1 MRIGVIGTGYV
12 GLVTAACFAELGHEV
27 VTVDIDHAKVQRL
40 REGHIP
46 IYEPGLPELVAR
58 GVEKGRLRFTTSHTE
73 AAAEVDLVFIAV
85 GSPTT
90 ITGEADLSQVVD
102 SIEQVAPV
110 VAPGTVIVLKS
121 TVPVGTNVD
130 MEAMMQRLRPGGDVE
145 LASNPEFLRQGSAV
159 EDFMHPDRI
168 VIGTRSERAAEVVRD
183 AYAPLL
189 GNDDLPVLATDVET
203 AELIKYT
210 SNAFLA
216 VKLSFINEIAD
227 LCEQA
232 GASIADVARGVGL
245 DPRIGDRFLR
255 AGPGFGGSCLPKDTQ
270 ALLHTSRVFGTP
282 SRIVAAA
289 VDVNR
294 ERRQSMV
301 AKIAAAIDGDIT
313 EATVAMLGITFKAET
328 DDLRESPAV
337 DIARGL
343 VGLGA
348 TVRIYDP
355 QGMERAR
362 QILPRA
368 DYATSPYEAMDGADV
383 AVIATEWQ
391 EFSTLNLVRV
401 RTLLRQ
407 PVLIDLRNLYRSED
421 VAAAGVE
428 YISIGR
434 PRVFPKALQDA
445 ARSARTGTA

>member
-1 MRIGVIGTGYV
+1 M
-12 GLVTAACFAELGHEV
+12 
-27 VTVDIDHAKVQRL
+27 
-40 REGHIP
+40 
-46 IYEPGLPELVAR
+46 
-58 GVEKGRLRFTTSHTE
+58 
-73 AAAEVDLVFIAV
+73 
-85 GSPTT
+85 
-90 ITGEADLSQVVD
+90 ADM
-102 SIEQVAPV
+102 
-110 VAPGTVIVLKS
+110 
-121 TVPVGTNVD
+121 
-130 MEAMMQRLRPGGDVE
+130 MERLRPGVDIE

-159 EDFMHPDRI
+159 DDFMHPDRI
-168 VIGTRSERAAEVVRD
+168 VIGTRSDRAAEVVRE

-189 GNDDLPVLATDVET
+189 VDDAPPVLATDVET

-245 DPRIGDRFLR
+245 DPRIGGRFLQ

-282 SRIVAAA
+282 SRLVAAA

-294 ERRQSMV
+294 ERKQSMV
-301 AKIAAAIDGDIT
+301 AKIAAAVEGDIT
-313 EATVAMLGITFKAET
+313 EATVAMLGITYKAET

-343 VGLGA
+343 IGLGA

-368 DYATSPYEAMDGADV
+368 EYATSASDAMDGADA
-383 AVIATEWQ
+383 AVIATEWP
-391 EFSTLNLVRV
+391 EFSTLDLDEV

-407 PVLIDLRNLYRSED
+407 PVLIDLRNLYRADD

-445 ARSARTGTA
+445 ARSPRTGTA

>member
-12 GLVTAACFAELGHEV
+12 GLVTAACFAELGHDV
-27 VTVDIDHAKVQRL
+27 VAVDIDRNKVESL
-40 REGHIP
+40 NKGNIP
-46 IYEPGLPELVAR
+46 IYEPGLTELVTR
-58 GVEKGRLRFTTSHTE
+58 GTETGMLAFTADHAE
-73 AAAEVDLVFIAV
+73 AIAEADLIFIAV

-90 ITGEADLSQVVD
+90 VVGEADLSQVAD
-102 SIEQVAPV
+102 SIEQIAPLVSNESIV
-110 VAPGTVIVLKS
+110 VIKS
-121 TVPVGTNVD
+121 TVPVGTNAD
-130 MEAMMQRLRPGGDVE
+130 MTAMMRRLRPDLDVE
-145 LASNPEFLRQGSAV
+145 VASNPEFLRQGSAV
-159 EDFMHPDRI
+159 TDFMHPDRI
-168 VIGTRSERAAEVVRD
+168 VIGAHTDAAAHLVRE

-189 GNDDLPVLATDVET
+189 AIEEPPVLLTDVET

-227 LCEQA
+227 LCEQV

-270 ALLHTSRVFGTP
+270 ALLHTSRMFGTP

-294 ERRQSMV
+294 ERKLAMV
-301 AKIAAAIDGDIT
+301 ARIVAAVDGDIT
-313 EATVAMLGITFKAET
+313 EATIAVLGITFKAET

-337 DIARGL
+337 DLVRGL
-343 VGLGA
+343 IGLGA
-348 TVRIYDP
+348 SVRVYDP
-355 QGMERAR
+355 QGMDRAR
-362 QILPRA
+362 ELLPNVEYEPTA
-368 DYATSPYEAMDGADV
+368 YAAMDGANV
-383 AVIATEWQ
+383 AVIATEWP
-391 EFSTLNLVRV
+391 EFSTLDLEKVRA
-401 RTLLRQ
+401 LLEQ

-421 VAAAGVE
+421 VIAAGIE

-434 PRVFPKALQDA
+434 PRVMPKASQKA
-445 ARSARTGTA
+445 AESSG